1 MTRMTEAPGE
11 TVGRLHEAVEELR
24 DPMLEFL
31 SGSVRCASVSGDED
45 TIHGFLTD
53 WFGAQGW
60 THETQQLHLTDA
72 GRAADPA
79 TEPRLEHRCNIVAWP
94 RPPRDGVPTVVLNGH
109 IDVVPPGDI
118 DSWTLPPFSGERRD
132 GRVHGRGSVD
142 TKGPIASGIF
152 ALQALRNL
160 NVDLPFDVAVQLVVA
175 EETTGIGTRAAFE
188 RIAEPA
194 AAVVLEPT
202 CGVAAPAGTGLLFFR
217 IEIDGVSAH
226 TSAPWRG
233 QDAFLHLMRVHSAL
247 SDLADTRAEEHRNE
261 YFADIPT
268 PVPFVMGTVRAGTWR
283 AAVPDTAE
291 MAGRWGVAAGED
303 LDEMRARIESLVAKV
318 DADAGWGARPSRVVW
333 QHELP
338 GWQTD
343 ADAHLVH
350 AVRESIDAVRGS
362 ATPLVGLTAATDAAQ
377 YGPRGIPT
385 IIYGP
390 GDTALAH
397 SPDESIEEDEVVASA
412 QVLART
418 LLAFASRTTS

>member
-1 MTRMTEAPGE
+1 MTLTTEATEQALRE
-11 TVGRLHEAVEELR
+11 TVESLR
-24 DPMLEFL
+24 EPMLEFL
-31 SGSVRCASVSGDED
+31 SGAVRCPSVSGDED
-45 TIHGFLTD
+45 AIHEFLTG
-53 WFGAQGW
+53 WFDAHGW
-60 THETQQLHLTDA
+60 THETQHLHLTDA

-79 TEPRLEHRCNIVAWP
+79 SEPRLEHRRNIVAWS
-94 RPPRDGVPTVVLNGH
+94 RPPRADVPTVVLNGH
-109 IDVVPPGDI
+109 IDVVPPGDAE
-118 DSWTLPPFSGERRD
+118 SWSLPPFSGLRRD

-142 TKGPIASGIF
+142 TKGPIASGVF
-152 ALQALRNL
+152 AVQALRNL
-160 NVDLPFDVAVQLVVA
+160 DVQLPFDVAVQLVVA

-188 RIAEPA
+188 RIARPT

-202 CGVAAPAGTGLLFFR
+202 GGVAAPAGTGLLFFR
-217 IEIDGVSAH
+217 VEIDGVSAH

-233 QDAFLHLMRVHSAL
+233 QDAFLHLVRVHSAL
-247 SDLADTRAEEHRNE
+247 SALAAARAEEHRNE

-268 PVPFVMGTVRAGTWR
+268 PVPFVVGTVRAGTWR
-283 AAVPDTAE
+283 AAVPDAAE

-318 DADAGWGARPSRVVW
+318 DADSGWGSRPSRVVW

-338 GWQTD
+338 GWQTE
-343 ADAHLVH
+343 ADSALVQ
-350 AVRESIDAVRGS
+350 AVRESVDTVRGS
-362 ATPLVGLTAATDAAQ
+362 ETPLVGLTAATDAAQ

-397 SPDESIEEDEVVASA
+397 SPDESIEEDEVVTSA

-418 LLAFASRTTS
+418 LLSLATRTTP

>member
-1 MTRMTEAPGE
+1 MTRTTETTEQA
-11 TVGRLHEAVEELR
+11 VGRLHETVEELR
-24 DPMLEFL
+24 EPMLEFL
-31 SGSVRCASVSGDED
+31 SGSVRCPSVSGDED
-45 TIHGFLTD
+45 TIHGFLTA
-53 WFGAQGW
+53 WFDANDW
-60 THETQQLHLTDA
+60 THETQQLHLTAA

-79 TEPRLEHRCNIVAWP
+79 TEPRLEHRRNIVAWP
-94 RPPRDGVPTVVLNGH
+94 RPPREGVPTVVLNGH
-109 IDVVPPGDI
+109 IDVVPPGDV
-118 DSWTLPPFSGERRD
+118 DSWTLSPFSGARRG

-152 ALQALRNL
+152 ALHALRKL
-160 NVDLPFDVAVQLVVA
+160 DVDLPFDVAVQLVVA

-188 RIAEPA
+188 RIERPA

-202 CGVAAPAGTGLLFFR
+202 GGIAAPAGTGLLFFR

-233 QDAFLHLMRVHSAL
+233 QDAFLHLMRVHTAL
-247 SDLADTRAEEHRNE
+247 TDLADSRAEEHRSE

-343 ADAHLVH
+343 AAEPLVR
-350 AVRESIDAVRGS
+350 AVQQSIDAVRGS

-418 LLAFASRTTS
+418 VLALASRTTS

>member
-1 MTRMTEAPGE
+1 MTRTTEPTE
-11 TVGRLHEAVEELR
+11 RVVGRLQATVEGLR
-24 DPMLEFL
+24 EPMLEFL
-31 SGSVRCASVSGDED
+31 SGAVRCPSVSGDED
-45 TIHGFLTD
+45 TIHGFLTG
-53 WFGAQGW
+53 WFDANGW
-60 THETQQLHLTDA
+60 THETQRLHLTAA

-79 TEPRLEHRCNIVAWP
+79 TEPRLDQRCNIVAWP
-94 RPPRDGVPTVVLNGH
+94 RPPRDHVPTVVLNGH
-109 IDVVPPGDI
+109 IDVVPPGDVE
-118 DSWTLPPFSGERRD
+118 SWTLPPFSGMRRG

-142 TKGPIASGIF
+142 TKGPVAAGVF

-160 NVDLPFDVAVQLVVA
+160 EVELPFDVAVQLVVA

-188 RIAEPA
+188 RITQPA
-194 AAVVLEPT
+194 AAIVLEPT
-202 CGVAAPAGTGLLFFR
+202 CGIAAPAGTGLLFFR
-217 IEIDGVSAH
+217 VEIDGVSAH

-233 QDAFLHLMRVHSAL
+233 QDAFLHLMRIHSAL
-247 SDLADTRAEEHRNE
+247 SDLADARAEEHRNE

-291 MAGRWGVAAGED
+291 MAGRWGVAAGEN
-303 LDEMRARIESLVAKV
+303 LDEMRAGIEALVAKV

-343 ADAHLVH
+343 ADTPLVQ
-350 AVRESIDAVRGS
+350 AARESVDAVRGS
-362 ATPLVGLTAATDAAQ
+362 ATPLVGMTAATDAAQ

-412 QVLART
+412 EVLART
-418 LLAFASRTTS
+418 VLALASRTTS